1 MIEEGVKAP
10 SFEGINQNGEK
21 IKLSDFAGKK
31 LVLYFYP
38 KDNTGGCNA
47 EACNLR
53 DNYDDFLNFGYQIVG
68 VSPDSEKTHQ
78 KFIEKFELP
87 FNLIADTEKVILE
100 KYGVWGEKKMYG
112 KTYMGVMRTT
122 FLIDEKGIVEKVFKK
137 VKTKEHSEQI
147 FKDLELK

>member
-1 MIEEGVKAP
+1 MVEEGQKAP
-10 SFEGINQNGEK
+10 EFEGINQNGEK

-53 DNYDDFLNFGYQIVG
+53 DNYNDFLNFGYQIIG

-122 FLIDEKGIVEKVFKK
+122 FLIDEKGVVEKVFKK